1 VTSSADRLSWKA
13 RGAVGIVLVAMAASF
28 VALYVT
34 TDRGVAN
41 SSSAADDGSSGS
53 ADPSAATDSNG
64 STTPT
69 STNQILQVGIVG
81 DSLTEGIQA
90 ALPAL
95 GQAKGLQIQIDA
107 ERGREAEGSAPLV
120 QKLASGKDILVVAL
134 GTNDSRKGLSVTE
147 ATKLIDEIMLQVGAD
162 QRVLW
167 VNVVRQDSKATIA
180 ASGNFNQALTRA
192 ADRFENLTVLDWAA
206 YVQAH
211 KSVMAGDKI
220 HLTDKGYDERAQWTI
235 DQIAAGSATPP
246 SGDG

>member
-34 TDRGVAN
+34 TDHGVAN
-41 SSSAADDGSSGS
+41 SASAANDGSPDSV
-53 ADPSAATDSNG
+53 DPSATDGNG
-64 STTPT
+64 DTTPT
-69 STNQILQVGIVG
+69 ATDQILQVGIVG

-95 GQAKGLQIQIDA
+95 AQAKGFQVQIDA
-107 ERGREAEGSAPLV
+107 ERGREADGSAPLV
-120 QKLASGKDILVVAL
+120 QKVASGKDIMMVAL

-147 ATKLIDEIMLQVGAD
+147 ATKFIDEIMLQVGAD

-180 ASGNFNQALTRA
+180 SSANFNQALTHA
-192 ADRFENLTVLDWAA
+192 ADRFENLTVLDWAG

-235 DQIAAGSATPP
+235 EQIAAGAAAPP
-246 SGDG
+246 SGNG

>member
-1 VTSSADRLSWKA
+1 
-13 RGAVGIVLVAMAASF
+13 MAASF
-28 VALYVT
+28 VALYAT

-41 SSSAADDGSSGS
+41 SNSATADSSPDQPDS
-53 ADPSAATDSNG
+53 PAATDSNG
-64 STTPT
+64 DTTGT
-69 STNQILQVGIVG
+69 SPGQVLQVGIVG

-95 GQAKGLQIQIDA
+95 GQAKNLQIQIDA
-107 ERGREAEGSAPLV
+107 ERGREADGAAPLV
-120 QKLASGKDILVVAL
+120 QKVASGKDIMVVAL
-134 GTNDSRKGLSVTE
+134 GTNDSRKGLSITE

-162 QRVLW
+162 QRVMW
-167 VNVVRQDSKATIA
+167 VNVVRQDSKATIT
-180 ASGNFNQALTRA
+180 ASGNFDQALTRA

-235 DQIAAGSATPP
+235 EQIAAGAAAPP
-246 SGDG
+246 TSGG

>member
-13 RGAVGIVLVAMAASF
+13 RSAVGILLVAMAASF

-41 SSSAADDGSSGS
+41 STSATADGSPDSI
-53 ADPSAATDSNG
+53 DPSAATNTNG
-64 STTPT
+64 DATPVAT
-69 STNQILQVGIVG
+69 DQVLQVGIVG

-95 GQAKGLQIQIDA
+95 GQPKGLQIQIDA
-107 ERGREAEGSAPLV
+107 ERGREASGSAPLV
-120 QKLASGKDILVVAL
+120 QKVASGKDIVVVAL
-134 GTNDSRKGLSVTE
+134 GTNDSRKGLSVDE
-147 ATKLIDEIMLQVGAD
+147 ATKLIDEIMLQAGAD
-162 QRVLW
+162 QRVMW

-192 ADRFENLTVLDWAA
+192 ADRFENLTVLDWAG

-235 DQIAAGSATPP
+235 DQIATNTSPP
-246 SGDG
+246 TSGNG